1 VLTYR
6 TGAAGAP
13 SAAKAMGEHL
23 LQQTLAPDM
32 AVRAEY
38 YQQGMSPPSA
48 GAAAASR
55 YVGTAPGGRLPM
67 DAELDDIVA
76 REMDRLDESARDIEG
91 KPIPRTYAA
100 EQGLNWD
107 SLDAGRK
114 IGLLSQGPETQRN

>member
-1 VLTYR
+1 MLTYR

-48 GAAAASR
+48 GAAAVSR